1 MMVPFLNNYLG
12 CQMRAIRAHA
22 TRHLESDD
30 LLALLEELE
39 ATRTA
44 IQNELQWR
52 KIHKDG
58 AA

>member
-1 MMVPFLNNYLG
+1 MTVPFLNNYLG

-22 TRHLESDD
+22 TRSLDTDD
-30 LLALLEELE
+30 LLALLEELDT
-39 ATRTA
+39 TRTA
-44 IQNELQWR
+44 IESELQRR

>member
-1 MMVPFLNNYLG
+1 MIAPFLNNYLG

-22 TRHLESDD
+22 TRSLSNDD
-30 LLALLEELE
+30 LLALLEELN

-44 IQNELQWR
+44 IENELQWR